1 MVFYRLSV
9 HLPSFQWF
17 IVLFQGQGA
26 GQRQRTEVYQPP
38 PPNAPGYNVYPPLDV
53 SLDFFSDGDDGGQDD
68 GQNQG
73 IKAASAVI
81 PDPGAAALPARPAA
95 ALPAAAGIFL
105 FSPNL

>member
-1 MVFYRLSV
+1 M

-38 PPNAPGYNVYPPLDV
+38 PPNAPGHNVYPPLDV
-53 SLDFFSDGDDGGQDD
+53 SLDFFSDGDDSGQDD
-68 GQNQG
+68 RQDQG
-73 IKAASAVI
+73 NKAASAVI
-81 PDPGAAALPARPAA
+81 RDPGAAAN
-95 ALPAAAGIFL
+95 LPAAAGIFL